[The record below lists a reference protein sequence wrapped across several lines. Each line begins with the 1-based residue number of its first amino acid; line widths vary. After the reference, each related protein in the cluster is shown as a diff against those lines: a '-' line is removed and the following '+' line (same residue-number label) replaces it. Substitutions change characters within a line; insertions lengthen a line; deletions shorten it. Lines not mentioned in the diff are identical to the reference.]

1 MSQVQYK
8 PGSVDGF
15 RRKVAAQVITAR
27 TLRAVEA
34 ALVQLMQRH
43 GFFAAPLVSREIQ
56 SIPDGTAAVDQAAT
70 VLVCEPWFETL
81 SPGER
86 LFVLAHE
93 AGHVMM
99 AHHVRMGDRDPH
111 RCNVAMDCA
120 LNGWLIADKIG
131 EAPKDCV
138 TIDTVGKHY
147 GWPVSKIEGLRNAS
161 WEEIYHAISEADAK
175 QPQPDRPGKPGD
187 GKPGDGKPGNKP
199 EGKADGKPSCSA
211 PGQGWGGVTPDTE
224 ATPEEI
230 TKAVTE
236 AAEAMQQALQQAI
249 LAGSAPDSLVKRVAK
264 LAAPKVD
271 WRAVLRN
278 WLAKGSTVREYTY
291 KRLPRRLST
300 WRMPCPVKSGM
311 GRVIVLIDKSGS
323 ISEAA
328 TSAYIAELNAI
339 VGEVS
344 PEETVVAA
352 FDHGVHEP
360 EVFLP
365 GEPVTY
371 EYRAGGGT
379 SFVNAL
385 EWAAEEYRPGD
396 KVVVFTDLEATYPED
411 PGIDVLWVAVGAREF
426 TQRPPF
432 GEVVEVGLSEI

>member
-1 MSQVQYK
+1 MSEVKYK

-15 RRKVAAQVITAR
+15 RRKITAQVITAR
-27 TLRAVEA
+27 QLKAVEA
-34 ALVQLMQRH
+34 ALVHLMNQH
-43 GFFAAPLVSREIQ
+43 GFFASPLVSREIQ
-56 SIPDGTAAVDQAAT
+56 SIPEGTAAVDQAAT

-81 SPGER
+81 TTGER

-111 RCNVAMDCA
+111 RCNIAMDCA

-131 EAPKDCV
+131 TPPKDCV

-147 GWPVSKIEGLRNAS
+147 GWPSSKVEALRNAS
-161 WEEIYHAISEADAK
+161 WEEIYHAISDADAK
-175 QPQPDRPGKPGD
+175 QPKPQPGKPGD
-187 GKPGDGKPGNKP
+187 GKPGEGKPDGKP
-199 EGKADGKPSCSA
+199 DGKGSPSCSA
-211 PGQGWGGVTPDTE
+211 PGQGWGNVTPDTD

-230 TKAVTE
+230 AKATTE

-249 LAGSAPDSLVKRVAK
+249 LAGNAPDSLRKRVAD
-264 LAAPKVD
+264 AVAPKVD
-271 WRAVLRN
+271 WRSVLRN

-300 WRMPCPVKSGM
+300 WRLPCPVKTGM

-339 VGEVS
+339 IGEVV

-360 EVFLP
+360 EVFGQ
-365 GEPVTY
+365 GEAVTY
-371 EYRAGGGT
+371 QYQAGGGT

-385 EWAAEEYRPGD
+385 DWAAGEYRPGD
-396 KVVVFTDLEATYPED
+396 KVVVFTDLEAAYPED
-411 PGIDVLWVAVGAREF
+411 SGMDVLWVAVGARDF
-426 TQRPPF
+426 IPRPPF
-432 GEVVEVGLSEI
+432 GEVVEVKVSEM